1 MTSNRNRGERNWEDN
16 SHEHALPDYVWE
28 AIGSPRQET
37 EPNTPTTT
45 IKFRLGLDRAH
56 EARFGECL
64 EFLVLV
70 YGVQPCIRR
79 YRGGHIQVTIPNT
92 PRQLDAGVRVACWL
106 YNVPA
111 PTKINIRH

>member
-1 MTSNRNRGERNWEDN
+1 MTSNRNRGERNWEDDP
-16 SHEHALPDYVWE
+16 SEQALPDHVWE
-28 AIGSPRQET
+28 ALRNPRKEKEVGIT
-37 EPNTPTTT
+37 ETT
-45 IKFRLGLDRAH
+45 IGFRLKLERAH
-56 EARFGECL
+56 EARLVEYL

-70 YGVQPCIRR
+70 YEVQPCIRR